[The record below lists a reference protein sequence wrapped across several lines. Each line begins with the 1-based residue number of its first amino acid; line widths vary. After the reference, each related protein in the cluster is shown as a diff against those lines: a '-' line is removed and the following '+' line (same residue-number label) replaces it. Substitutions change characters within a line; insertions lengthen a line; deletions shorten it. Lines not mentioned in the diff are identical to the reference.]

1 MISLL
6 ALPENPPSHDE
17 SRVFSILMELIPKDI
32 PVLHNPKAGLGDRP
46 LLPSLNSKIIE
57 GTILLLVPIITL

>member
-1 MISLL
+1 
-6 ALPENPPSHDE
+6 
-17 SRVFSILMELIPKDI
+17 MELIPKDI

-57 GTILLLVPIITL
+57 ATILFFVPIITL